1 MRAVY
6 ASYLGA
12 TLRKLML
19 DLDTIG
25 ERNKGPLPMPVGVIL
40 DEFPTLGKLD
50 SLVEDVNLVRKRR
63 ISILIGA
70 QTKGQFEMIY
80 GREGT
85 QALFTGLATQVIYG
99 GCDADT
105 AEFYSKASGTA
116 TTDANQDDPNSHLRQ
131 RPLLT
136 VDEVI
141 TPQVGN
147 CTIFARYVETGFATQ
162 VILNAR
168 LTRFYERDDW
178 KRRLNAPTSEPLLLE
193 RGIDLDESEPE
204 SAEVPTAEGVAG
216 GPSTI
221 EIAARAK
228 LAEVKAK
235 TEQRTGGRV
244 KMVTVEDLR
253 KRHKAGKLE
262 MTP

>member
-1 MRAVY
+1 
-6 ASYLGA
+6 
-12 TLRKLML
+12 
-19 DLDTIG
+19 
-25 ERNKGPLPMPVGVIL
+25 
-40 DEFPTLGKLD
+40 
-50 SLVEDVNLVRKRR
+50 
-63 ISILIGA
+63 
-70 QTKGQFEMIY
+70 

-116 TTDANQDDPNSHLRQ
+116 TTDANTDDPNSHLRQ

-168 LTRFYERDDW
+168 LTRFYERADW
-178 KRRLNAPTSEPLLLE
+178 KRRLTTAKESESLLLE
-193 RGIDLDESEPE
+193 RGIEVDERTAASPAEPPAADAL
-204 SAEVPTAEGVAG
+204 SG
-216 GPSTI
+216 GASTI

-228 LAEVKAK
+228 LEAIKAK
-235 TEQRTGGRV
+235 TEKQTGGKV
-244 KMVTVEDLR
+244 KLVTVEALR
-253 KRHKAGKLE
+253 ARHRQSKLE
-262 MTP
+262 LSP

>member
-1 MRAVY
+1 
-6 ASYLGA
+6 
-12 TLRKLML
+12 
-19 DLDTIG
+19 
-25 ERNKGPLPMPVGVIL
+25 
-40 DEFPTLGKLD
+40 
-50 SLVEDVNLVRKRR
+50 
-63 ISILIGA
+63 
-70 QTKGQFEMIY
+70 MIY

-85 QALFTGLATQVIYG
+85 QALFTGLATQVVYG

-178 KRRLNAPTSEPLLLE
+178 KRRLVATSDSEPLLLE
-193 RGIDLDESEPE
+193 RGIDVDESNGEN
-204 SAEVPTAEGVAG
+204 AEMPTAQPISG
-216 GPSTI
+216 GASSI
-221 EIAARAK
+221 ETAARAK
-228 LAEVKAK
+228 LAEEKEK
-235 TEQRTGGRV
+235 TEQRTGGKV
-244 KMVTVEDLR
+244 KMVTVEELR
-253 KRHKAGKLE
+253 ARRKAAKLE

>member
-1 MRAVY
+1 MV
-6 ASYLGA
+6 
-12 TLRKLML
+12 
-19 DLDTIG
+19 
-25 ERNKGPLPMPVGVIL
+25 
-40 DEFPTLGKLD
+40 
-50 SLVEDVNLVRKRR
+50 
-63 ISILIGA
+63 GA

-116 TTDANQDDPNSHLRQ
+116 TTDANMDDPNSHLRQ

-178 KRRLNAPTSEPLLLE
+178 KRRLNAPTGEPLLLE
-193 RGIDLDESEPE
+193 RGIDFGEQESEGAE
-204 SAEVPTAEGVAG
+204 SPMAQRISG
-216 GPSTI
+216 GASSI

-228 LAEVKAK
+228 LVEVKEK
-235 TEQRTGGRV
+235 TEQRTGGKV
-244 KMVTVEDLR
+244 KMVTVEELRARR
-253 KRHKAGKLE
+253 KRSQEVAR
-262 MTP
+262 

>member
-1 MRAVY
+1 
-6 ASYLGA
+6 
-12 TLRKLML
+12 
-19 DLDTIG
+19 
-25 ERNKGPLPMPVGVIL
+25 
-40 DEFPTLGKLD
+40 
-50 SLVEDVNLVRKRR
+50 
-63 ISILIGA
+63 
-70 QTKGQFEMIY
+70 
-80 GREGT
+80 
-85 QALFTGLATQVIYG
+85 VIYG

-168 LTRFYERDDW
+168 LTRFYERTDW
-178 KRRLNAPTSEPLLLE
+178 KRRLSAAASEPLLLE
-193 RGIDLDESEPE
+193 RGINFDEPDGER
-204 SAEVPTAEGVAG
+204 AETPTAEPISG
-216 GPSTI
+216 GASSI

-235 TEQRTGGRV
+235 TEQQAGGKV
-244 KMVTVEDLR
+244 KMITVEELR
-253 KRHKAGKLE
+253 ARRKQAQEVVR
-262 MTP
+262 